1 MNSYEKDANT
11 PDLGGSDSSRLSKN
25 HVVHQSFL
33 LAIVILTALGFD
45 FTNGFHDTAN
55 AMATSIST
63 GALKPRIAVALSAVL
78 NLVGAFLSLSVA
90 AVIAKGIVSQGDVTL
105 GVVFAGL
112 AGGILWNVITWYAG
126 IPSSSSHAL
135 IGGVVGAMLVHAGMH
150 AVEWHGVFGK
160 VMIPAMI
167 APIVAGSIA
176 AGATW
181 LALRMTR
188 RVEGSAK
195 TQGFRWAQV
204 GGASLISLA
213 HGTND
218 AQKTMG
224 VITLALVANGT
235 LVKNAATPTW
245 VVLICGLAIAAGTYF
260 GGWRIIRTVG
270 KGLTNLDSAQGFA
283 ADTTT
288 ATVLLASTHF
298 GIPLSTTQVCSG
310 SVVGS
315 GIGHRVKVR
324 WGICGELVVAWLL
337 TMPAAGLVGA
347 TFFALQSAIGG
358 NLGVYLMALVLVALC
373 GWIFMLSRK
382 RPVNPEN
389 VNDDWNE
396 ADAIVT
402 PSNIA
407 A

>member
-347 TFFALQSAIGG
+347 TCFALQSAIGG